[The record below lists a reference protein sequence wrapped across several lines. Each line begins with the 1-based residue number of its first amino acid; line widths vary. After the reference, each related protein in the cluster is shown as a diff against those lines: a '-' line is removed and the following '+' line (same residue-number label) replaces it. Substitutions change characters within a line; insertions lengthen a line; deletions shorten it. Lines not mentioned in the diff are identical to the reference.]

1 MNTKTH
7 LTLLSGA
14 AAVALLATAPAAMA
28 FDQTRWEW
36 SVTQTDDSTTTR
48 QATLNALPTGLAS
61 IDKMQV
67 YVGNPD
73 AQASADSQVTLPA
86 SLDPADAMTD
96 LGTVEVGAAAYGN
109 VNASDSTVALN
120 GSIGQFQVGGIDP
133 TAADPLATDP
143 LTVDATAAASG
154 NTSRLVMETLMN
166 QAATGLITPHQTT
179 ASADAVGIKDAL
191 VDVEARAVS
200 NSSSLTLTPE
210 PAEALDPATIDP
222 AVGGSYPLLT
232 DALMTADVT
241 QFSLGDVRTTALGSA
256 QTIGDVSN
264 LGALDRP
271 IMRVNATSIGNLST
285 ASVAVGG
292 NLTDPVAP

>member
-1 MNTKTH
+1 
-7 LTLLSGA
+7 
-14 AAVALLATAPAAMA
+14 
-28 FDQTRWEW
+28 
-36 SVTQTDDSTTTR
+36 
-48 QATLNALPTGLAS
+48 
-61 IDKMQV
+61 MQV

-179 ASADAVGIKDAL
+179 ASADAVGI
-191 VDVEARAVS
+191 
-200 NSSSLTLTPE
+200 
-210 PAEALDPATIDP
+210 
-222 AVGGSYPLLT
+222 
-232 DALMTADVT
+232 
-241 QFSLGDVRTTALGSA
+241 
-256 QTIGDVSN
+256 
-264 LGALDRP
+264 DR
-271 IMRVNATSIGNLST
+271 
-285 ASVAVGG
+285 
-292 NLTDPVAP
+292 